1 MRLVIEPW
9 VPFEHSVIWR
19 LHDAYFA
26 QRGPAA
32 WTLNE
37 VPSYST
43 SNLASARRHARLF
56 AALVDDLEAAGT
68 VAPGAPLWVL
78 EPGCG
83 SGLFAAHFMHAI
95 DTDPDLVPLAPRVR
109 YVIADYS
116 EKNLREVLETPRV
129 APLAAAG
136 RLLAA
141 RFDAR
146 RPDHIE
152 LLDGPPLTE
161 PIAFVVTNY
170 VCCVLPMHHLQ
181 KHEDDRWYALWGEC
195 HAEVDP
201 PGQPGFA
208 RPSGE
213 LPDGDPTDESAAR
226 AYVDAMLADATG
238 THIQRELEVA
248 FQWRPLEVDLT
259 THLGA
264 DRVSPGQPG
273 FTRPSGELH
282 ARILQRATAGM
293 PLATVGYPTP
303 YFDFMLGIRPR
314 LLPGAA
320 ILTNDYGSPSAST
333 LRGHY
338 ERRPQRYGNSLA
350 QDVNTSLFDAFAAE
364 TGWSVLRSTGLLD
377 SLHAALALPSPPGPA
392 VRARFADEY
401 GRRPA
406 TEDLLDFTA
415 AARVFAQRKE
425 GTRALRYLMRAA
437 ELDGR
442 NASLRYQVG
451 EAALSENLPEL
462 ALEHLME
469 GLELDPEA
477 GDWEFM
483 IGRALSTLSRLDEA
497 RTWYER
503 SLQREDHPVTWTN
516 LGTLHAHQGRL
527 AEAWRC
533 YDRAMAIDP
542 KYERARERME
552 QLKSKLWD
560 ETVARWRAG
569 AV

>member
-1 MRLVIEPW
+1 MRLIVEPW

-56 AALVDDLEAAGT
+56 AALVVDLEAAGT
-68 VAPGAPLWVL
+68 ITPDDILWVL

-95 DTDPDLVPLAPRVR
+95 DTDLELAPLAPRVR

-116 EKNLREVLETPRV
+116 VKNLREVLETPRV
-129 APLAAAG
+129 APLATAG
-136 RLLAA
+136 RLVAA
-141 RFDAR
+141 RFDAL
-146 RPDHIE
+146 RPGE
-152 LLDGPPLTE
+152 LERLDGASPPRFE
-161 PIAFVVTNY
+161 SPKFAFVVTNY

-181 KHEDDRWYALWGEC
+181 KHEDDRWHALWGEC
-195 HAEVDP
+195 HAEVP
-201 PGQPGFA
+201 EGA
-208 RPSGE
+208 AS
-213 LPDGDPTDESAAR
+213 DEDAAR

-248 FQWRPLEVDLT
+248 FQWRPLTVDLRV
-259 THLGA
+259 HLGS
-264 DRVSPGQPG
+264 D
-273 FTRPSGELH
+273 LH
-282 ARILQRATAGM
+282 ARILRRATADI

-303 YFDFMLGIRPR
+303 YFDFMLGVIPL

-320 ILTNDYGSPSAST
+320 ILTNDYGSPSAGT

-377 SLHAALALPSPPGPA
+377 SLHAVLALPAPPGPA
-392 VRARFADEY
+392 VQARFAEEY

-437 ELDGR
+437 ELDSQ
-442 NASLRYQVG
+442 NALLRYQVG
-451 EAALSENLPEL
+451 EAALAENLPEL
-462 ALEHLME
+462 ALEHLTV
-469 GLELDPEA
+469 GLELDDEA

-516 LGTLHAHQGRL
+516 LGTLHAHQGRF
-527 AEAWRC
+527 ADAWRC
-533 YDRAMAIDP
+533 YDRAMMLDP
-542 KYERARERME
+542 KYERAKERME
-552 QLKSKLWD
+552 ILKGKVWD
-560 ETVARWRAG
+560 DTVARWRTGG
-569 AV
+569 A

>member
-1 MRLVIEPW
+1 MRLIVDPW
-9 VPFEHSVIWR
+9 VPFERSLVWR

-56 AALVDDLEAAGT
+56 AAVVQDLTANGT
-68 VAPGAPLWVL
+68 VAADDPLWVL

-83 SGLFAAHFMHAI
+83 SGLFAAHFMHAL
-95 DTDPDLVPLAPRVR
+95 DTDPDLVALAPRVR

-116 EKNLREVLETPRV
+116 EKNLREVLATSRV

-136 RLLAA
+136 RLFAARYDALDPGHLEHLDGAPIAA
-141 RFDAR
+141 RF
-146 RPDHIE
+146 
-152 LLDGPPLTE
+152 
-161 PIAFVVTNY
+161 AFVVTNY

-181 KHEDDRWYALWGEC
+181 KHEGPRWHGLWGEC
-195 HAEVDP
+195 HAEVP
-201 PGQPGFA
+201 EGT
-208 RPSGE
+208 
-213 LPDGDPTDESAAR
+213 PTDEAASR
-226 AYVDAMLADATG
+226 AWVDGILTDATG

-248 FQWRPLEVDLT
+248 YQWRPLEVDLAN
-259 THLGA
+259 HLGA
-264 DRVSPGQPG
+264 D
-273 FTRPSGELH
+273 LH
-282 ARILQRATAGM
+282 RRILERATADI
-293 PLATVGYPTP
+293 PLATIGYPTP
-303 YFDFMLGIRPR
+303 YFDFMLGVSSL

-320 ILTNDYGSPSAST
+320 ILTNDYGSPSPGT

-377 SLHAALALPSPPGPA
+377 SLHAVLALPSEPGPA
-392 VRARFADEY
+392 VRARFDEEY

-437 ELDGR
+437 ELDTQ

-451 EAALSENLPEL
+451 EAALAENLPEL
-462 ALEHLME
+462 ALEHLLV
-469 GLELDPEA
+469 GIDLDPEG

-527 AEAWRC
+527 ADAWRC
-533 YDRAMAIDP
+533 YDRATRLDP

-552 QLKSKLWD
+552 QLRSKLWD
-560 ETVARWRAG
+560 DTVARWRTGG
-569 AV
+569 A